1 MGLAIDPAGRNAHA
15 ANEVADGTVTQFR
28 LADGVLSPRTPAAVA
43 AGSYPSGVAVGLD
56 GERAYVT
63 NSGFTPT
70 STVSQYS
77 IAPGGGLSPLQAPE
91 AVTGTTPIAIA
102 LSPDGD
108 SAYVPNLYSASI
120 SQFTATSPTTAA
132 CGPRAPLMV
141 PAGVQPQGI
150 VFTDD
155 GSRAY
160 VVNYGS
166 SNISSYSVDGGG
178 RLRALG
184 PPPTPTGEQSEAIA
198 LRSTSPGAADRHG
211 LRIVGLQRNP
221 ERGTARADRPDP

>member
-1 MGLAIDPAGRNAHA
+1 M
-15 ANEVADGTVTQFR
+15 
-28 LADGVLSPRTPAAVA
+28 
-43 AGSYPSGVAVGLD
+43 
-56 GERAYVT
+56 
-63 NSGFTPT
+63 
-70 STVSQYS
+70 
-77 IAPGGGLSPLQAPE
+77 
-91 AVTGTTPIAIA
+91 TGTTPIAIA

-108 SAYVPNLYSASI
+108 SAYVANLYSASI
-120 SQFTATSPTTAA
+120 SQYTVTHDGSLRAKGPATA
-132 CGPRAPLMV
+132 

-198 LRSTSPGAADRHG
+198 LRSTSPGAADRRG

-221 ERGTARADRPDP
+221 ERGTARLIARTRESGRLRLSGRHVRTERRRTDGDRSTPLAVIAKGSKLRKLRKQGWVRVRVEVRLDSGRGETVSRRRQVRLLRIGAER

>member
-1 MGLAIDPAGRNAHA
+1 MGLAIDPAGRNAYV

-120 SQFTATSPTTAA
+120 SQYTVTHDGSLRAKGPATA
-132 CGPRAPLMV
+132 

-155 GSRAY
+155 GSRPT
-160 VVNYGS
+160 S
-166 SNISSYSVDGGG
+166 S
-178 RLRALG
+178 
-184 PPPTPTGEQSEAIA
+184 TTGAA
-198 LRSTSPGAADRHG
+198 TSPAIPSTAA
-211 LRIVGLQRNP
+211 
-221 ERGTARADRPDP
+221 AA